1 LRYRGVNYDT
11 GVRYSADYLSL
22 AVWDESVVRRD
33 MEVISGEL
41 QCNSVMILGTEPER
55 LRKTAELAIQSGL
68 NVWLQPRLFDGGGE
82 ETLNHLLEV
91 AVAAEEHLLGETEVI
106 LVVGCELTIFLDGLM
121 PGRTWSTRAKLLTVL
136 WPLLPLFNQRLNRHL
151 ARTLSAVRP
160 VFGGRVTYAAGSWET
175 VDWKGFDLI
184 GVNLYRDRSN
194 KAGYRGTL
202 GKLVETSKPVV
213 ITEFGCC
220 TYEGAQTKGGG
231 GHTIID
237 WRQVPPVLK
246 GNPRRSEQAQAA
258 HLAEMIEIYQEEG
271 VEGAFVYAFSEPSN
285 PFSTSPRHD
294 LDTASY
300 GIVKTLPAVEG
311 EAHRWEPKEAF
322 YEVARRFGSDT

>member
-22 AVWDESVVRRD
+22 AVWDESKVRRD
-33 MEVISGEL
+33 MEVIAGEL
-41 QCNSVMILGTEPER
+41 HCNSVMILGTEPER
-55 LRKTAELAIQSGL
+55 LRQTAELALRSGL
-68 NVWLQPRLFDGGGE
+68 NVWLQPRLFDGGPE
-82 ETLNHLLEV
+82 ETLDHLLEV
-91 AVAAEEHLLGETEVI
+91 AASAEKQRLGDREVI
-106 LVVGCELTIFLDGLM
+106 LVAGCELTIFLDGLM
-121 PGRTWSTRAKLLTVL
+121 PGRTWASRAKLLAVL
-136 WPLLPLFNQRLNRHL
+136 WPLLPLFNQRLNRYL

-175 VDWKGFDLI
+175 VDWKDFDLI

-194 KAGYRGTL
+194 KAGYRGIL
-202 GKLVETSKPVV
+202 RKLVDTSKPVV

-231 GHTIID
+231 GHNIID
-237 WRQVPPVLK
+237 WGQVPPVLK
-246 GNPRRSEQAQAA
+246 GSPRRSEQAQAA
-258 HLAEMIEIYQEEG
+258 NLSELIGIFQEEG

-285 PFSTSPRHD
+285 PFSPSPRHD

-300 GIVKTLPAVEG
+300 GIVKTLPVVDD
-311 EAHRWEPKEAF
+311 EAPGWEPKEAF